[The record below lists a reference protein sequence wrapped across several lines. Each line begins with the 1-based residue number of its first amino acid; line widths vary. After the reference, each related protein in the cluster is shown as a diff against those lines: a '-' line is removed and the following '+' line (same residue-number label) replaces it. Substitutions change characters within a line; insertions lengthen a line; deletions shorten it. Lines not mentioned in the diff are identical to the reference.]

1 MTREREGRTSLLIL
15 LLLIIMVAAANC
27 QFRQGVPQWSGSGFL
42 RSEFLE
48 YKGVAVLPFEGDDSR
63 EVTDAF
69 IQSFRER
76 FPQIP
81 VADPRRVMGTLR
93 SQGLSPE
100 RLDESARAEMG
111 RALGVQ
117 ALITG
122 NIYYPSI
129 TRWLLQVVI
138 VDADTGRVM
147 GRSLVEID
155 YLGAMGAKEG
165 ASLAVEKLTL
175 R

>member
-1 MTREREGRTSLLIL
+1 MKRENEWRIYVCIS
-15 LLLIIMVAAANC
+15 LLLIMVSAANC

-48 YKGVAVLPFEGDDSR
+48 YKGVAVFPFEGDDSG

-81 VADPRRVMGTLR
+81 VADPRRVMETLR

-100 RLDESARAEMG
+100 RLDESARTEIG

-117 ALITG
+117 ALIAG

-165 ASLAVEKLTL
+165 AHLAVEKLTL